1 MMRNRFL
8 LAALLVAVQF
18 GLGACTKPIVPPVTS
33 PPTETQQVGKFVW
46 FDLLTEELVETE
58 KFYSDLFGWS
68 FEKLEGRS
76 DYWLIR
82 HEDELIGGIFYTAKL
97 ETQPKARWLTYLSV
111 ADVDRAAQLAVDRGG
126 AVHIEPVDFPNRG
139 RFAIVSDP
147 QGAVVA
153 LLNSTAGDPADQEL
167 EVGEWM
173 WNELWTT
180 DTGAAFDFYRELVGY
195 EKEVFGAVEGQNYW
209 LMRRGDRRRAGMVK
223 LPWQRVEPGWLPY
236 ILVDNVKEIAEKTNR
251 LGGRVLLAPEG
262 VHHHGSAVIADPGG
276 AAIAIQTLPPERRG
290 EGQDN

>member
-1 MMRNRFL
+1 MRNL
-8 LAALLVAVQF
+8 LLRTALAVTVLL
-18 GLGACTKPIVPPVTS
+18 GLGACSKPIVPPVTS
-33 PPTETQQVGKFVW
+33 PPTGTQQVGKFVW
-46 FDLLTEELVETE
+46 FDLLTEELAETE

-68 FEKLEGRS
+68 FQKLEGRN

-82 HEDELIGGIFYTAKL
+82 HEDELIGGVFYTARL
-97 ETQPKARWLTYLSV
+97 GARPKARWLSYLSV
-111 ADVDRAAQLAVDRGG
+111 SDVDRATQLAVDQGG

-147 QGAVVA
+147 QGAVIA
-153 LLNSTAGDPADQEL
+153 LLRSTAGDPTDQEL

-180 DTGAAFDFYRELVGY
+180 NTKTAFDFYQELVGY
-195 EKEVFGAVEGQNYW
+195 EKEVFGAVEGQDYW

-236 ILVDNVKEIAEKTNR
+236 VLVDDVKEIVEKTNR

-262 VHHHGSAVIADPGG
+262 VHHNGSAVISDPGG
-276 AAIAIQTLPPERRG
+276 AAIAVQTLPPERRG
-290 EGQDN
+290 GGDNN